1 MTIDNQVGLDGQ
13 NMVAPI
19 DGTIG
24 GGALGNGNGL
34 SESTPQ
40 FGSGQPLTNPSMWR
54 CKRRIDARKV
64 GGNGFKTWQ
73 QKMLFFLTN
82 LNLDKYLKDD
92 APIVPPGNTDSTIMD
107 RWTQSDFLCKG
118 WILSR
123 LIDPLYNVYCE
134 AKTSKQ
140 LWLALEKKYKSEDAG
155 CQKYAT
161 AKFLNFKMVDSKP
174 IMEQVE
180 ALQLITHE
188 IALRAHLTE
197 DDLCAVVTEVNNVE
211 DNPREWWYDTGATI
225 HICNDMDMFSTYQ
238 KCNNG
243 ERLLMG
249 NTGSSKIE
257 GHGKVVLKMTS
268 GKEITLQNVKHV
280 TDMRKNLISGTLM
293 SKAGFATNFESDKL
307 VLKKHEFIW
316 ERVC

>member
-40 FGSGQPLTNPSMWR
+40 FGSGQPLTNPSM
-54 CKRRIDARKV
+54 
-64 GGNGFKTWQ
+64 
-73 QKMLFFLTN
+73 
-82 LNLDKYLKDD
+82 
-92 APIVPPGNTDSTIMD
+92 PGA
-107 RWTQSDFLCKG
+107 SDFLCKG

-188 IALRAHLTE
+188 IAAEGMSICEIFTLRVESQNREADAVLTRTNDVNLAEQKRNGKGKVPPKPSTSFKKQGQPYKFAGKCHKCGKVGHKVDVCRQKAGPSEDKGKSQAYLTE
-197 DDLCAVVTEVNNVE
+197 ADCALWSQKSTMLRTTQGSGGTTQVPLSTSAMIGTCLVPIRN
-211 DNPREWWYDTGATI
+211 ATME
-225 HICNDMDMFSTYQ
+225 NAY
-238 KCNNG
+238 
-243 ERLLMG
+243 
-249 NTGSSKIE
+249 
-257 GHGKVVLKMTS
+257 
-268 GKEITLQNVKHV
+268 
-280 TDMRKNLISGTLM
+280 
-293 SKAGFATNFESDKL
+293 
-307 VLKKHEFIW
+307 
-316 ERVC
+316 

>member
-24 GGALGNGNGL
+24 GSALGNGNGL

-40 FGSGQPLTNPSMWR
+40 FGSGQPLTNPSMPGAVSVGLMPE
-54 CKRRIDARKV
+54 KF

-82 LNLDKYLKDD
+82 LSLDKYLKDD
-92 APIVPPGNTDSTIMD
+92 APVVPPGNTDSTIMD

-188 IALRAHLTE
+188 IAAEGMSICEIFTVNSFIEKLPPGWMDFKNYLTHKRK
-197 DDLCAVVTEVNNVE
+197 A
-211 DNPREWWYDTGATI
+211 
-225 HICNDMDMFSTYQ
+225 
-238 KCNNG
+238 
-243 ERLLMG
+243 
-249 NTGSSKIE
+249 
-257 GHGKVVLKMTS
+257 
-268 GKEITLQNVKHV
+268 ITLEDLIVKL
-280 TDMRKNLISGTLM
+280 RG
-293 SKAGFATNFESDKL
+293 
-307 VLKKHEFIW
+307 
-316 ERVC
+316 